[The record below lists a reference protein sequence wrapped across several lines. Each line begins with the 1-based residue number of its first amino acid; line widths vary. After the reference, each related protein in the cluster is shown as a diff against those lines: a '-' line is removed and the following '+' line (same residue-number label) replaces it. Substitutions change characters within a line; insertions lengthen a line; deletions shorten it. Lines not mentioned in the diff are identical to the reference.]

1 MILSIQLRKLSFG
14 EQKYGLGDFISL
26 DAALTLLQTASW
38 TVILPSIL

>member
-26 DAALTLLQTASW
+26 DAALTLLQT
-38 TVILPSIL
+38 VILPSIL